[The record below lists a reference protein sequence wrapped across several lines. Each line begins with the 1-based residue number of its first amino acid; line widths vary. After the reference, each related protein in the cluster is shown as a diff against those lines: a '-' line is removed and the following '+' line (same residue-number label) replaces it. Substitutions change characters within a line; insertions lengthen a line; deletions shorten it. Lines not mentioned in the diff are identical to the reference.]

1 MPTVSKTRA
10 VSRGEIAVARDPRD
24 QGVTRRVSS
33 EVARRAFSIR
43 AIGEVIGELR
53 RVTWPTREETFRL
66 SVMVVA
72 VAVAMGIF
80 LGLVDLVFARV
91 VGIILGN

>member
-1 MPTVSKTRA
+1 MA
-10 VSRGEIAVARDPRD
+10 RD

-43 AIGEVIGELR
+43 AIGEVVGELR

-66 SVMVVA
+66 SVMVIA
-72 VAVAMGIF
+72 VSVAMGIF
-80 LGLVDLVFARV
+80 LGLVDLGFGGLMGV
-91 VGIILGN
+91 ILGN

>member
-1 MPTVSKTRA
+1 MA
-10 VSRGEIAVARDPRD
+10 RD

-33 EVARRAFSIR
+33 EVARRAFSVR

-66 SVMVVA
+66 SIMVVA
-72 VAVAMGIF
+72 VAVAMGAF
-80 LGLVDLVFARV
+80 LGLVDLAFAEIIGR
-91 VGIILGN
+91 ILGN

>member
-1 MPTVSKTRA
+1 MA
-10 VSRGEIAVARDPRD
+10 RD

-33 EVARRAFSIR
+33 EVARRAFSVR

-80 LGLVDLVFARV
+80 LGLVDLAFSEI
-91 VGIILGN
+91 VGRILGN